1 MNMRFM
7 QGTVR
12 LTRFC
17 MECDTP
23 IDRQPSLI
31 CQFSNCPHYCHTN
44 ILSSPNMAY
53 TSPGSTCYPGM
64 AMRRIGFG
72 CAILVPELE
81 TVESPN
87 RKRKFPYPDHRKAKL
102 YDDPLLFPSLLHNII
117 WTGVYVEP
125 HQLGA
130 WQDL

>member
-23 IDRQPSLI
+23 IDRQPSLV

-72 CAILVPELE
+72 CAILVPKLE

-87 RKRKFPYPDHRKAKL
+87 RFSP
-102 YDDPLLFPSLLHNII
+102 
-117 WTGVYVEP
+117 
-125 HQLGA
+125 
-130 WQDL
+130 

>member
-1 MNMRFM
+1 MQCKVDLTMNMRFM

-87 RKRKFPYPDHRKAKL
+87 SPWMTRYKQ
-102 YDDPLLFPSLLHNII
+102 S
-117 WTGVYVEP
+117 G
-125 HQLGA
+125 LGWHKQA
-130 WQDL
+130 NMEKEVSIPRSSQGQAI